1 MKSHITVNNITQS
14 QIKQLQKIKAGL
26 AEGTTQATD
35 KELAKFCGTKN
46 GPAWITGQYDKT
58 SVSILRGDVIG
69 PFKQTDKDGK
79 VTGFFRLPFH
89 LLEDSDPVS
98 DEKLQ
103 KVAESVATRLPVQ
116 EEVST
121 PDADV
126 AKIDKTEPKS
136 TKEVKEVSFIPP
148 VDKSYV
154 KFGHHKDIESIIKSN
169 IFYPAFVTGL
179 SGNGKTFM
187 IEQICAKLKRECIRV
202 NVTIETDEDDLLGGF
217 RLVDGETVFHK
228 GPVVDAMERGA
239 VLLLDEVDLASNKI
253 LALQPVLEGKG
264 VFLKKINE
272 WITPKNGFTVLATA
286 NTKGKGSD
294 TGAFVGTQILN
305 EAFLERFAVTF
316 EQDYASNAIEK
327 KIVIGAME
335 TVGHVDED
343 FALHLVKWADIIRK
357 TYHDGGVDEI
367 LATRRLVHIATSF
380 GIFKDREK
388 AIDLCIARFDDET
401 KESFKD
407 LYEKIDET
415 VGDVVDTPTD
425 ELDKTPF

>member
-1 MKSHITVNNITQS
+1 MKPHITVNNITQS

-46 GPAWITGQYDKT
+46 GPAWLTGQYDKT
-58 SVSILRGDVIG
+58 NVSILRGDVIG

-89 LLEDSDPVS
+89 LLDAPVPT
-98 DEKLQ
+98 KQLQ
-103 KVAESVATRLPVQ
+103 KVAKSVATRLPVQ

-154 KFGHHKDIESIIKSN
+154 KFGHHKDIEDIIKSN

>member
-1 MKSHITVNNITQS
+1 MSYSELTKLNTKQRELLSHIHKSVDDYSIELSKEDVNAYAADIGQKTPYWLVGTQR
-14 QIKQLQKIKAGL
+14 
-26 AEGTTQATD
+26 
-35 KELAKFCGTKN
+35 F
-46 GPAWITGQYDKT
+46 
-58 SVSILRGDVIG
+58 
-69 PFKQTDKDGK
+69 DKDGLFK
-79 VTGFFRLPFH
+79 SGKGKSATYRLPFH
-89 LLEDSDPVS
+89 LLDAPVPT
-98 DEKLQ
+98 KQLQ
-103 KVAESVATRLPVQ
+103 KVAER
-116 EEVST
+116 
-121 PDADV
+121 V
-126 AKIDKTEPKS
+126 AKQSPVSQEVITPVEDVKKSVTPEP
-136 TKEVKEVSFIPP
+136 KEVKEVSFIPP

-154 KFGHHKDIESIIKSN
+154 RFGHHKDIETIIKSEM
-169 IFYPAFVTGL
+169 FYPAFVTGL

-202 NVTIETDEDDLLGGF
+202 NITIETDEDDLLGGF

-272 WITPKNGFTVLATA
+272 WVTPQKGFTVVATA

-294 TGAFVGTQILN
+294 SGAFVGTQILN

-316 EQDYASNAIEK
+316 EQDYATNAVEK
-327 KIVIGAME
+327 RIVIGAME
-335 TVGHVDED
+335 TAGHVDED

-380 GIFKDREK
+380 GIFKDRAK
-388 AIDLCIARFDDET
+388 AVDLCIARFDDET

-415 VGDVVDTPTD
+415 VGESDETPTD
-425 ELDKTPF
+425 TNELDKTPF

>member
-1 MKSHITVNNITQS
+1 MSYSELTKLNTKQRELLSHIHKSVDDYSIELSKEDVNAYAADIGQKTPYWLVGTQRFDS
-14 QIKQLQKIKAGL
+14 VGL
-26 AEGTTQATD
+26 FKSGKGKSAT
-35 KELAKFCGTKN
+35 
-46 GPAWITGQYDKT
+46 Y
-58 SVSILRGDVIG
+58 
-69 PFKQTDKDGK
+69 
-79 VTGFFRLPFH
+79 RLPFH
-89 LLEDSDPVS
+89 LLDAPVPT
-98 DEKLQ
+98 KQLQ
-103 KVAESVATRLPVQ
+103 KVAER
-116 EEVST
+116 
-121 PDADV
+121 V
-126 AKIDKTEPKS
+126 AKQSPVSQEVITPVEDVKKSVTPEP
-136 TKEVKEVSFIPP
+136 KEVKEVSFIPP

-154 KFGHHKDIESIIKSN
+154 RFGHHKDIETIIKSEM
-169 IFYPAFVTGL
+169 FYPAFVTGL

-202 NVTIETDEDDLLGGF
+202 NITIETDEDDLLGGF

-272 WITPKNGFTVLATA
+272 WVTPQKGFTVVATA

-294 TGAFVGTQILN
+294 SGAFVGTQILN

-316 EQDYASNAIEK
+316 EQDYATNAVEK
-327 KIVIGAME
+327 RIVIGAME
-335 TVGHVDED
+335 TAGHVDED

-380 GIFKDREK
+380 GIFKDRAK
-388 AIDLCIARFDDET
+388 AVDLCIARFDDET

-415 VGDVVDTPTD
+415 VGESDETPTD
-425 ELDKTPF
+425 TNELDKTPF

>member
-1 MKSHITVNNITQS
+1 MSYSEQTKLSTKQRELLSHIYKSVDDYSIELSKEDVNAYAADIGQKTPYWLVGTQR
-14 QIKQLQKIKAGL
+14 
-26 AEGTTQATD
+26 
-35 KELAKFCGTKN
+35 
-46 GPAWITGQYDKT
+46 W
-58 SVSILRGDVIG
+58 
-69 PFKQTDKDGK
+69 DKDGMFK
-79 VTGFFRLPFH
+79 TGKGKDATFRLPFH
-89 LLEDSDPVS
+89 LLDAPVPTKQLQEAAKSVANQPPVS
-98 DEKLQ
+98 QE
-103 KVAESVATRLPVQ
+103 VITPV
-116 EEVST
+116 E
-121 PDADV
+121 DV
-126 AKIDKTEPKS
+126 KEPVKTEPKPPVKE
-136 TKEVKEVSFIPP
+136 KEVTFIPS

-154 KFGHHKDIESIIKSN
+154 PFGHHKDIETIIKSE

-187 IEQICAKLKRECIRV
+187 IEQICAKLKRACIRV
-202 NVTIETDEDDLLGGF
+202 NITIETDEDDLLGGF

-272 WITPKNGFTVLATA
+272 WVTPQKGFTVVATA

-294 TGAFVGTQILN
+294 SGAFVGTQILN

-316 EQDYASNAIEK
+316 EQDYPTNAVEK
-327 KIVIGAME
+327 RIVLGAME
-335 TVGHVDED
+335 RAGHPDVD

-380 GIFKDREK
+380 GIFKDRAK
-388 AIDLCIARFDDET
+388 AVDLCIARFDDET

-415 VGDVVDTPTD
+415 VGESDETPTD
-425 ELDKTPF
+425 TNELDKTPF

>member
-1 MKSHITVNNITQS
+1 MSYSELTKLNTNQRELLSHIYKSVDDYSIELS
-14 QIKQLQKIKAGL
+14 KEDIKAY
-26 AEGTTQATD
+26 ATD
-35 KELAKFCGTKN
+35 IGQKTPYWLVGTQR
-46 GPAWITGQYDKT
+46 W
-58 SVSILRGDVIG
+58 
-69 PFKQTDKDGK
+69 DKDGMFK
-79 VTGFFRLPFH
+79 SGKGKDATYRLPFH
-89 LLEDSDPVS
+89 LLDAPVPT
-98 DEKLQ
+98 EQLK
-103 KVAESVATRLPVQ
+103 KVAKSVATRHPVP

-126 AKIDKTEPKS
+126 AEVVKEEPKP
-136 TKEVKEVSFIPP
+136 TDEVTEVSFIPP

-154 KFGHHKDIESIIKSN
+154 KFGHHKDIESIIKSE

-187 IEQICAKLKRECIRV
+187 IEQVCAKLQRECIRV

-217 RLVDGETVFHK
+217 RLVDGATVFHK

-264 VFLKKINE
+264 VYLKKINE
-272 WITPKNGFTVLATA
+272 WITPAPGFNVIATA

-294 TGAFVGTQILN
+294 SGAFVGTQILN

-316 EQDYASNAIEK
+316 EQDYPTNAIEK
-327 KIVIGAME
+327 KIVLGAMDA
-335 TVGHVDED
+335 VGNVDED

-380 GIFKDREK
+380 RIFKDREK

-407 LYEKIDET
+407 LYAKIDET
-415 VGDVVDTPTD
+415 IEGDVIETSDN

>member
-1 MKSHITVNNITQS
+1 MSYSEQTKLSTKQRELLSHIYKSVDDYSIELSKEDVNAYAADIGQKTPYWLVGTQR
-14 QIKQLQKIKAGL
+14 
-26 AEGTTQATD
+26 
-35 KELAKFCGTKN
+35 
-46 GPAWITGQYDKT
+46 W
-58 SVSILRGDVIG
+58 
-69 PFKQTDKDGK
+69 DKDGMFK
-79 VTGFFRLPFH
+79 TGKGKDATFRLPFH
-89 LLEDSDPVS
+89 LLDAPVPTKQLQEAAKSVANQPPVS
-98 DEKLQ
+98 QE
-103 KVAESVATRLPVQ
+103 VITPV
-116 EEVST
+116 E
-121 PDADV
+121 DV
-126 AKIDKTEPKS
+126 KEPVKTEPKPPVKE
-136 TKEVKEVSFIPP
+136 KEVTFIPS

-154 KFGHHKDIESIIKSN
+154 PFGHHKDIETIIKSE

-187 IEQICAKLKRECIRV
+187 IEQICAKLKRACIRV
-202 NVTIETDEDDLLGGF
+202 NITIETDEDDLLGGF

-272 WITPKNGFTVLATA
+272 WVTPQKGFTVVATA

-294 TGAFVGTQILN
+294 SGAFVGTQILN

-316 EQDYASNAIEK
+316 EQDYPTNAVEK
-327 KIVIGAME
+327 RIVLGAME
-335 TVGHVDED
+335 TAGHPDED

-380 GIFKDREK
+380 GIFKDRAK
-388 AIDLCIARFDDET
+388 AVDLCIARFDDET

-415 VGDVVDTPTD
+415 VGESDETPTD
-425 ELDKTPF
+425 TNELDKTPF

>member
-1 MKSHITVNNITQS
+1 
-14 QIKQLQKIKAGL
+14 
-26 AEGTTQATD
+26 
-35 KELAKFCGTKN
+35 
-46 GPAWITGQYDKT
+46 
-58 SVSILRGDVIG
+58 
-69 PFKQTDKDGK
+69 
-79 VTGFFRLPFH
+79 
-89 LLEDSDPVS
+89 
-98 DEKLQ
+98 
-103 KVAESVATRLPVQ
+103 
-116 EEVST
+116 
-121 PDADV
+121 
-126 AKIDKTEPKS
+126 
-136 TKEVKEVSFIPP
+136 
-148 VDKSYV
+148 
-154 KFGHHKDIESIIKSN
+154 
-169 IFYPAFVTGL
+169 
-179 SGNGKTFM
+179 
-187 IEQICAKLKRECIRV
+187 
-202 NVTIETDEDDLLGGF
+202 
-217 RLVDGETVFHK
+217 
-228 GPVVDAMERGA
+228 MERGA

-272 WITPKNGFTVLATA
+272 WITPKNGFTVVATA

-327 KIVIGAME
+327 RIVIGAME

-388 AIDLCIARFDDET
+388 AIDLCIARFDEET
-401 KESFKD
+401 KESFKE
-407 LYEKIDET
+407 LYRKIDET
-415 VGDVVDTPTD
+415 IEGTIED

>member
-1 MKSHITVNNITQS
+1 MSYSELTKLNTKQRELLSHIHKSVDDYSIELSKEDVNAYAADIGQKTPYWLVGTQRFDNV
-14 QIKQLQKIKAGL
+14 GL
-26 AEGTTQATD
+26 FKSGKGKSAT
-35 KELAKFCGTKN
+35 
-46 GPAWITGQYDKT
+46 Y
-58 SVSILRGDVIG
+58 
-69 PFKQTDKDGK
+69 
-79 VTGFFRLPFH
+79 RLPFH
-89 LLEDSDPVS
+89 LLDAPVPT
-98 DEKLQ
+98 KQLQ
-103 KVAESVATRLPVQ
+103 KVAER
-116 EEVST
+116 
-121 PDADV
+121 V
-126 AKIDKTEPKS
+126 AKQSPVSQEVITPVEDVKKSVTPEP
-136 TKEVKEVSFIPP
+136 KEVKEVSFIPP

-154 KFGHHKDIESIIKSN
+154 RFGHHKDIETIIKSE

-187 IEQICAKLKRECIRV
+187 IEQICAKLKRACIRV
-202 NVTIETDEDDLLGGF
+202 NITIETDEDDLLGGF

-272 WITPKNGFTVLATA
+272 WVTPQKGFTVVATA

-294 TGAFVGTQILN
+294 SGAFVGTQILN

-316 EQDYASNAIEK
+316 EQDYATNAVEK
-327 KIVIGAME
+327 RIVIGAME
-335 TVGHVDED
+335 TAGYVDED

-380 GIFKDREK
+380 GIFKDRAK
-388 AIDLCIARFDDET
+388 AVDLCIARFDDET

-415 VGDVVDTPTD
+415 VGESDETPTD
-425 ELDKTPF
+425 TNELDKTPF

>member
-1 MKSHITVNNITQS
+1 MSYSEQTKLSTKQRELLSHIYKSVDDYSIELSLEDVTAYAADIGQKTPYWLVGTQR
-14 QIKQLQKIKAGL
+14 
-26 AEGTTQATD
+26 
-35 KELAKFCGTKN
+35 
-46 GPAWITGQYDKT
+46 W
-58 SVSILRGDVIG
+58 
-69 PFKQTDKDGK
+69 DKDGMFK
-79 VTGFFRLPFH
+79 TGKGKDATFRLPFH
-89 LLEDSDPVS
+89 LLDAPVPT
-98 DEKLQ
+98 KQLQ
-103 KVAESVATRLPVQ
+103 KVAQR
-116 EEVST
+116 
-121 PDADV
+121 V
-126 AKIDKTEPKS
+126 AKQSPVSQEVITPVEDVKEVVTPEP
-136 TKEVKEVSFIPP
+136 KEVKEVSFIPL

-154 KFGHHKDIESIIKSN
+154 KFGHHKDIETIIKSEM
-169 IFYPAFVTGL
+169 FYPAFVTGL

-202 NVTIETDEDDLLGGF
+202 NITIETDEDDLLGGF

-272 WITPKNGFTVLATA
+272 WVTPQKGFTVVATA

-316 EQDYASNAIEK
+316 EQDYASNAVEK
-327 KIVIGAME
+327 RIVVGAME
-335 TVGHVDED
+335 TAGHVDED